1 MKSNFIKCGITGW
14 CLEVMFTG
22 IHSFLKHDSR
32 LTGTTS
38 ILMFPIYGAAA
49 FIKPVYRLMKNQN
62 FIMRGIIYTI
72 CILCTE
78 YITGRFLKNR
88 NMCPWDYSRSKY
100 NIDGVIRLDYAPLW
114 FGTGLLF
121 EKLIK

>member
-1 MKSNFIKCGITGW
+1 
-14 CLEVMFTG
+14 MFTG